1 MYVLEIWASLCY
13 EFRQFCFITNQGKR
27 CYNLGK
33 LHCYKLG
40 QVLLQIGAAITN
52 WGKMYCKLWQVL
64 QIRAIITNWGIT
76 AFNIMQPWPL
86 QELCEKYLRIFF
98 EQLVLEFLQHRS
110 CYRKLCYF
118 YKILKGK
125 SPNQLL
131 DTIPLITRA
140 YLKESKNNILYFKV
154 KQNFFKIFF
163 SLVNIEWNKPGP
175 EIQNA

>member
-1 MYVLEIWASLCY
+1 MY
-13 EFRQFCFITNQGKR
+13 
-27 CYNLGK
+27 
-33 LHCYKLG
+33 YKLG
-40 QVLLQIGAAITN
+40 QDCVTNWGSYQKLGQAFFQNRAAITN
-52 WGKMYCKLWQVL
+52 WGKMYYKLWQVL
-64 QIRAIITNWGIT
+64 QIRATITNWGIT

-86 QELCEKYLRIFF
+86 QELCEEYLRIFF